1 MFAIIRSLF
10 VVAVVAAAVGGG
22 TYSYFSKSAES
33 TGNDITT
40 GTLSVSLLNQNTSD
54 PFAFHVTGLLPGG
67 TKLVNFDVKNDS
79 ATPVQIRGAAFGEW
93 ASVVSPDNTLMK
105 VVKIERY
112 DGGWQQIYSG
122 VGFTGYFYDS
132 PDGNDTSNYTVPA
145 GGKAQFQLTVE
156 LDPSAGDKYQGEVYN
171 AAVKVQARQD
181 GASSWPTDLN
191 VGF

>member
-1 MFAIIRSLF
+1 M
-10 VVAVVAAAVGGG
+10 VAVVAAAVGGG
-22 TYSYFSKSAES
+22 TYSYFSTSAES

-40 GTLSVSLLNQNTSD
+40 GELNVSLLNQNTSD
-54 PFAFHVTGLLPGG
+54 PFEFHVTGLLPGG

-93 ASVVSPDNTLMK
+93 VGVASPNNTLMK

-112 DGGWQQIYSG
+112 DGGWQEIYNG
-122 VGFTGYFYDS
+122 TGFTGYFYDS
-132 PDGNDTSNYTVPA
+132 PDGSDTSNYTVPA

-156 LDPSAGDKYQGEVYN
+156 LDPNAGDKYQGEVYN

-181 GASSWPTDLN
+181 GASSWPADLDSE
-191 VGF
+191 F